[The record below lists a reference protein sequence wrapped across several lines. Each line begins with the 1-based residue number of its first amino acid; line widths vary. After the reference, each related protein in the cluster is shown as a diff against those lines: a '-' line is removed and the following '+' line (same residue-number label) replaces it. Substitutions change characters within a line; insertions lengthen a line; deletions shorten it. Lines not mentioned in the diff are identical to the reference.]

1 MDDVFVG
8 SLMASPVHTVGGDTS
23 LRDAGGMLLE
33 HDIGSTIVVD
43 DTNRLEGILTAT
55 DFIRV
60 VAEETREPNSTVAV
74 SMSTDVIT
82 TTANESI
89 RTVADVMI
97 EHGFHHVPVVDEID
111 EVIDIIT
118 TTDLTAYL
126 SNRQD
131 SNPSS
136 SPS

>member
-1 MDDVFVG
+1 MDDIFVG
-8 SLMASPVHTVGGDTS
+8 SLMSSPVHTVGVDTS
-23 LRDAGGMLLE
+23 LRDAGEMLLE

-111 EVIDIIT
+111 EVIGIIT

>member
-1 MDDVFVG
+1 MF
-8 SLMASPVHTVGGDTS
+8 SPVHTVGVDTS

-60 VAEETREPNSTVAV
+60 VAEETREPNPTVAV

-97 EHGFHHVPVVDEID
+97 EHGFHHVLVVDEID

>member
-1 MDDVFVG
+1 MDDIFVG
-8 SLMASPVHTVGGDTS
+8 SLMSSPVHTVSVDTS
-23 LRDAGGMLLE
+23 LRDAGGMMLE
-33 HDIGSTIVVD
+33 HDIGSVIVVD

-60 VAEETREPNSTVAV
+60 VAEETCEPNLTVAV
-74 SMSTDVIT
+74 SMSTNVIT

-97 EHGFHHVPVVDEID
+97 EHGFHHVPVVNETDRI
-111 EVIDIIT
+111 IGIIT

-131 SNPSS
+131 LSQSS